1 LPDPQLV
8 QAPEPILILNLPA
21 SHAVHGPPLGPVK
34 PALQIQAALPAGAS
48 EFSGHDEQVLSAV
61 AAVTIENLPL
71 THWMHVS
78 GPGLILYLPSV
89 HALQVPPLGPE

>member
-1 LPDPQLV
+1 MAPTVVKNLPDPQLV
-8 QAPEPILILNLPA
+8 QASEPILILNLPA

-61 AAVTIENLPL
+61 AALADE
-71 THWMHVS
+71 
-78 GPGLILYLPSV
+78 YLPAPQSV
-89 HALQVPPLGPE
+89 HA